1 MVEVTDEVRR
11 CVADAGLTAGLCN
24 VFIQHT
30 SASLFLNENADPAVQ
45 RDLEMF
51 FAALVP
57 DGDPRFSHTAEGPDD
72 MPAHI
77 RAVLTTS
84 TLTIPISA
92 GRLALGTWQ
101 GIYVWEHRH
110 SPHRRRLLLTFYGSD

>member
-11 CVADAGLTAGLCN
+11 CVADARLTAGLCN

-45 RDLEMF
+45 QDLEMF

-84 TLTIPISA
+84 TLTLPISA